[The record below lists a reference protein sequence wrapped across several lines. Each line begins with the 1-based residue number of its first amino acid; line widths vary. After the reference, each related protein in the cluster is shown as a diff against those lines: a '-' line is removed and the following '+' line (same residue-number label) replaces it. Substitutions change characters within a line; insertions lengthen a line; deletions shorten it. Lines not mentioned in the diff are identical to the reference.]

1 MRAIRNLCAAIVFAA
16 AGFLPQ
22 ASATSFTTDQSDIW
36 SVTGEDGWGFQMIQR
51 GSVIFVTVYVYDE
64 TRTPIWYT
72 ATLDYI
78 GDFVWSGDLILT
90 SGPWFGTVPFNAN
103 TVTVRK
109 VGTMRW
115 TAKTT
120 TTGELRYDVDGVPV
134 VKNARRF
141 LAGYDDFSGRY
152 GGGLHVDTTGCF
164 NAGFNGTIEGLGT
177 LVVTQNNQAMTL
189 VANLGTAGS
198 CTFTGILSQAGQ
210 FGDVSGTYSCS
221 GSPAALFEIYEMQ
234 VNISG
239 LTFRFETNS
248 NASTGCKDSG
258 WFGGMRATTF

>member
-1 MRAIRNLCAAIVFAA
+1 MRAIRNLCAAVVFAA

-22 ASATSFTTDQSDIW
+22 AQATSSTTDQSDIW
-36 SVTGEDGWGFQMIQR
+36 SVIGEDGWGFQMIQR
-51 GSVIFVTVYVYDE
+51 GSVIFVTLYVYDE
-64 TRTPIWYT
+64 TRIPIWYT
-72 ATLDYI
+72 ATLNYV

-90 SGPWFGTVPFNAN
+90 SGPWFGTVPFNPN

-134 VKNARRF
+134 VKNATRF
-141 LAGYDDFSGRY
+141 LAGYDDFSGKY
-152 GGGLHVDTTGCF
+152 GGGLHVDATGCRSP
-164 NAGFNGTIEGLGT
+164 ADNGTIEVFST
-177 LVVTQNNQAMTL
+177 LTVTQNGRAMTL
-189 VANLGTAGS
+189 VANLGIGGS
-198 CTFTGILSQAGQ
+198 CTFNGVLSQAGQ
-210 FGDVSGTYSCS
+210 FGQVDGTASCD
-221 GSPAALFEIYEMQ
+221 GDTPGLFQIFEMQ

-239 LTFRFETNS
+239 LTFRFETDPDP
-248 NASTGCKDSG
+248 TDGCKESG

>member
-36 SVTGEDGWGFQMIQR
+36 SVAGEDGWGFQMIQR
-51 GSVIFVTVYVYDE
+51 GSVIFVTLYVYDA

-72 ATLDYI
+72 ATLNYV
-78 GDFVWSGDLILT
+78 GNFVWSGDLILT
-90 SGPWFGTVPFNAN
+90 SGPWFGTVPFNPNA
-103 TVTVRK
+103 VTVRK

-115 TAKTT
+115 TATT
-120 TTGELRYDVDGVPV
+120 TTSGELRYDVDGVLV
-134 VKNARRF
+134 VKNATRF
-141 LAGYDDFSGRY
+141 LAGYDDFSGKY
-152 GGGLHVDTTGCF
+152 GGGLHVDTTGCS
-164 NAGFNGTIEGLGT
+164 NPAFNGTIEALGA
-177 LVVTQNNQAMTL
+177 VNITQNGRAMTL
-189 VANLGTAGS
+189 VANLGTAGV

-210 FGDVSGTYSCS
+210 FGAVSGTYSCD
-221 GSPAALFEIYEMQ
+221 GSAASRFEIFEMQ

-239 LTFRFETNS
+239 LTFRVET
-248 NASTGCKDSG
+248 AQGADGCKDSG